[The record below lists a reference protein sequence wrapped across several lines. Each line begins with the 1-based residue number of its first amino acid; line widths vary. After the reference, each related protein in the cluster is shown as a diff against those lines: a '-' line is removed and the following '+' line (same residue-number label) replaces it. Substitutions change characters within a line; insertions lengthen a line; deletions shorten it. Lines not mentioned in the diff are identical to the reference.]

1 VIVVTSAAYVDSE
14 LQSEFGRLPP
24 AFLPVA
30 NHRLFV
36 HQAALLA
43 RHFPGEPIYLS
54 LPESHAV
61 SHRDAQALEAHAI
74 QVLRVPDGLT
84 LADSLLFSINTVG
97 RYDDGMRLLLGDTL
111 INDLPTGWD
120 CLSVAESADDY
131 DWQVDHGSETAVRVW
146 CGYFAFQSVSRLAK
160 CLVAARGSFERAVSA
175 YDEAC
180 YLQRVQTAQWSD
192 FGHVNTFYRSRA
204 RITTQRAFN
213 DLAIGDRRV
222 RKTGSQPRKLEAE
235 ARWFEALPPRLRVY
249 VPQLLDRGA
258 VEDGDGGYGYEL
270 EYLCMAPLNELYV
283 HGRNSTAFWSRV
295 FRHLA
300 DWLAAC
306 QTAVPLGERERQAV
320 AQDSR
325 GMLSDKTRARL
336 DAYATASGMSLSA
349 PTRLNGRALPSLAEI
364 LERCLEAAARVP
376 LVPGVMHG
384 DLCFSNIL
392 FDTRSDCIKLID
404 PRGLNFRD
412 EPRLVGD
419 LRYDLAKLA
428 HSVLGLYD
436 YIVADAFEIDDGTG
450 LDFRLRIHADED
462 VAAIQK
468 LFAALPL
475 LNGMTARHVAP
486 ITVLLF
492 LSMLPLHQDAPRR
505 QRAMLANALRL
516 YEQMEH

>member
-1 VIVVTSAAYVDSE
+1 
-14 LQSEFGRLPP
+14 
-24 AFLPVA
+24 
-30 NHRLFV
+30 
-36 HQAALLA
+36 
-43 RHFPGEPIYLS
+43 
-54 LPESHAV
+54 
-61 SHRDAQALEAHAI
+61 
-74 QVLRVPDGLT
+74 
-84 LADSLLFSINTVG
+84 
-97 RYDDGMRLLLGDTL
+97 MLG
-111 INDLPTGWD
+111 
-120 CLSVAESADDY
+120 
-131 DWQVDHGSETAVRVW
+131 
-146 CGYFAFQSVSRLAK
+146 
-160 CLVAARGSFERAVSA
+160 
-175 YDEAC
+175 
-180 YLQRVQTAQWSD
+180 
-192 FGHVNTFYRSRA
+192 
-204 RITTQRAFN
+204 
-213 DLAIGDRRV
+213 
-222 RKTGSQPRKLEAE
+222 
-235 ARWFEALPPRLRVY
+235 
-249 VPQLLDRGA
+249 
-258 VEDGDGGYGYEL
+258 
-270 EYLCMAPLNELYV
+270 
-283 HGRNSTAFWSRV
+283 
-295 FRHLA
+295 
-300 DWLAAC
+300 
-306 QTAVPLGERERQAV
+306 
-320 AQDSR
+320 
-325 GMLSDKTRARL
+325 DKTRARL

-364 LERCLEAAARVP
+364 VERCLETAARVP